1 MGRVESKIP
10 GGEFLLAVEVCSLQ
24 LTLHAGTSPA
34 GISIQHGLPAGGAVH
49 F

>member
-10 GGEFLLAVEVCSLQ
+10 EGEFVSAVRACRFQ
-24 LTLHAGTSPA
+24 LTLHAGTSSA